1 MSQVR
6 VKDYT
11 GKTIHKK
18 KRGFATKK
26 EALEWE
32 RDFLNKAN
40 ADMGMLFR
48 DFVDLY
54 FEDMG
59 HRLKESTIISKR
71 YMVDK
76 KILPVFGKIPIN
88 EITPKD
94 IRKWQNGLTAYRD
107 KNGKP
112 YAQTYLRAINN
123 QITAMF
129 NYAVKYYDLR
139 ENPCTKA
146 GSMGKSNAEEMQFWT
161 KAEFE
166 QFITAVKDKPAS
178 YTAFMTMYYTG
189 MRVGELCALTPAD
202 VDLKNNTIAI
212 SKTFQRI
219 NGKDVVWAPK
229 TPKSNRVITIPQT
242 LADCLKTYMDKCYEI
257 QPNDRLF
264 PYTKH
269 FLNHEMLRVLWSS
282 FFVTLR
288 PNFLPQGLYNPVAC
302 LVRRFVVII
311 RMRTYMIIL
320 YIRKFFDCCVEFFLC
335 VIIMLINKI
344 IFQCIEISFH
354 RSIIIWISSLTHALS
369 NTKILTKFCELF

>member
-32 RDFLNKAN
+32 RHFLNKAT
-40 ADMGMLFR
+40 ADVGMLFQ

-76 KILPVFGKIPIN
+76 KILPVFGKMPIS

-94 IRKWQNGLTAYRD
+94 IRKWQNRLTAYRD
-107 KNGKP
+107 ENGKP
-112 YAQTYLRAINN
+112 YAQTYLKAINN
-123 QITAMF
+123 QLTAMF

-146 GSMGKSNAEEMQFWT
+146 GSMGKSQAEEMQFWT

-166 QFITAVKDKPAS
+166 QFIPAVQDKPAS
-178 YTAFMTMYYTG
+178 YAAFMTMYYTG

-202 VDLKNNTIAI
+202 VDFEKMY
-212 SKTFQRI
+212 
-219 NGKDVVWAPK
+219 
-229 TPKSNRVITIPQT
+229 ITR
-242 LADCLKTYMDKCYEI
+242 E
-257 QPNDRLF
+257 
-264 PYTKH
+264 
-269 FLNHEMLRVLWSS
+269 
-282 FFVTLR
+282 
-288 PNFLPQGLYNPVAC
+288 
-302 LVRRFVVII
+302 
-311 RMRTYMIIL
+311 
-320 YIRKFFDCCVEFFLC
+320 
-335 VIIMLINKI
+335 
-344 IFQCIEISFH
+344 
-354 RSIIIWISSLTHALS
+354 
-369 NTKILTKFCELF
+369 

>member
-1 MSQVR
+1 
-6 VKDYT
+6 
-11 GKTIHKK
+11 
-18 KRGFATKK
+18 
-26 EALEWE
+26 
-32 RDFLNKAN
+32 
-40 ADMGMLFR
+40 MGMLFQ
-48 DFVDLY
+48 DFVNLY
-54 FEDMG
+54 FEDMK
-59 HRLKESTIISKR
+59 HRLKESTIISKH

-76 KILPVFGKIPIN
+76 KILPMFRKIPIN

-107 KNGKP
+107 GKGKP

-166 QFITAVKDKPAS
+166 QFIAAVQDKPAS

-202 VDLKNNTIAI
+202 VDLENNTITI
-212 SKTFQRI
+212 NKTFQRI

-257 QPNDRLF
+257 QPLLIADRLGHEKIR
-264 PYTKH
+264 TT
-269 FLNHEMLRVLWSS
+269 LNTYSHLYPNKQVEVAQQLENIINGTTVPDSS
-282 FFVTLR
+282 
-288 PNFLPQGLYNPVAC
+288 QMADVAN
-302 LVRRFVVII
+302 L
-311 RMRTYMIIL
+311 
-320 YIRKFFDCCVEFFLC
+320 
-335 VIIMLINKI
+335 
-344 IFQCIEISFH
+344 
-354 RSIIIWISSLTHALS
+354 
-369 NTKILTKFCELF
+369 